1 MPVAYS
7 VPLLTKASCSM
18 ANPRRAKSLM
28 ELAEEDLVGARK
40 LLDVSTRLARYH
52 VQQCAEKAV
61 KALFEHRNLNPGRE
75 HRFGMLAQMLPQND
89 EWVARVNNL
98 DAFFSGCDDTPLS
111 SSGRPHSAAARTPP
125 KKVISLPPDQP
136 KPVDKKAVLS
146 EHERKSALAKRI
158 VSIAR
163 LKELEMPDNVEEKL
177 AIYVDERTLSGMLK
191 EIQTDSSFQDILD
204 AHSITIPRDDNN

>member
-1 MPVAYS
+1 
-7 VPLLTKASCSM
+7 
-18 ANPRRAKSLM
+18 M
-28 ELAEEDLVGARK
+28 EGEIKTAAQLVQ
-40 LLDVSTRLARYH
+40 DI
-52 VQQCAEKAV
+52 
-61 KALFEHRNLNPGRE
+61 
-75 HRFGMLAQMLPQND
+75 
-89 EWVARVNNL
+89 
-98 DAFFSGCDDTPLS
+98 
-111 SSGRPHSAAARTPP
+111 